1 MRKVECICDGCGR
14 TCDDNYLTV
23 SVGGDK
29 EYPKKVFHDT
39 QCLYR
44 FADFNLDNKIKKL
57 KVKNNLFSKQ
67 NLKFFVLFGVGC
79 FVAGFLV
86 QRFLLS

>member
-14 TCDDNYLTV
+14 TCDANYLTI

-44 FADFNLDNKIKKL
+44 YADFNLDKKIKSLQSKA
-57 KVKNNLFSKQ
+57 NLFSNV
-67 NLKFFVLFGVGC
+67 NLKVYVLIGVGC
-79 FVAGFLV
+79 FVLGVFL